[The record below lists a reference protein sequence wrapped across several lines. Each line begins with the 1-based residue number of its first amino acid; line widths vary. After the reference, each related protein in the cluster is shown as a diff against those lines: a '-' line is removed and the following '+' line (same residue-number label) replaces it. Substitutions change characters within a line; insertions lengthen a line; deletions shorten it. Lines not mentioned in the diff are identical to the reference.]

1 MQIKK
6 RRRSGTTLRLLTCA
20 IGKAVNFKW
29 AYAVTLFDNISGIL
43 LTYIIIIF
51 PQAGVSMTDF
61 FRKHTLIAGTLLLTA
76 TGFASRIL
84 GFFYRIFLSRTIGAE
99 GLGIY
104 QMIFPVYG
112 VCFSLCAGSIQTAI
126 SRFTAADERR
136 ARKTLLTGF
145 SISFALSLGLAAL
158 IIRFSDFLAMHI
170 LMEPRCAPLLPALA
184 LAFPCT
190 SVHACICGYYYGKE
204 KVQVPAL
211 AQLAEQCVR
220 IFTVFIITDICREQG
235 RPVTVFVAV
244 AGLVA
249 GEAGSAL
256 FTLVSY
262 LLFSQNSEADES
274 PYADKTSYTGKHAGR
289 KIPRGV
295 SSFSETAVPLMTLAI
310 PLMANRLVV
319 NLLQSLEAIL
329 IPNRLNAFGLS
340 QSQALSVYG
349 TLTGMSMPFIM
360 FPSAIVNSLAVVLL
374 PTVARHQSAGNDT
387 EISRNISMSF
397 RYSLYMG
404 ILCIG
409 IFTVFGDNLGVEVFK
424 NQDAG
429 TFISILAWLCP
440 FLYLAT
446 TMGSILNGLG
456 KTTCTFLH
464 NLMSLLL
471 RLLFVVF
478 GIPLFGIRSYLLGML
493 CSELCLALLHLY
505 RLRRFVDFSANV
517 WEVLVKPVFC
527 LAVAMGIFSLF
538 PENLPGFS
546 QVPPFFLTAVRIL
559 IVCAAY
565 VLMLLLFHKKQTNQI
580 SRSV

>member
-1 MQIKK
+1 
-6 RRRSGTTLRLLTCA
+6 
-20 IGKAVNFKW
+20 
-29 AYAVTLFDNISGIL
+29 
-43 LTYIIIIF
+43 
-51 PQAGVSMTDF
+51 MTDF

-84 GFFYRIFLSRTIGAE
+84 GFFYRIFLSRAIGAE

-104 QMIFPVYG
+104 QMVFPVYG
-112 VCFSLCAGSIQTAI
+112 ICFSLCAGSIQTAI
-126 SRFTAADERR
+126 SRFTAADETQ
-136 ARKTLLTGF
+136 AKKTLLTGF
-145 SISFALSLGLAAL
+145 SISFSLSLGLAAL
-158 IIRFSDFLAMHI
+158 IIRFSDFLAVHI

-220 IFTVFIITDICREQG
+220 ILTVFLIADICREQG
-235 RPVTVFVAV
+235 RPVTVLVAV

-256 FTLVSY
+256 FTLVSF
-262 LLFSQNSEADES
+262 LLFSGSQTTAKNRSRTGNSFLA
-274 PYADKTSYTGKHAGR
+274 
-289 KIPRGV
+289 
-295 SSFSETAVPLMTLAI
+295 TAVPLMALAL
-310 PLMANRLVV
+310 PLMANRLVM

-340 QSQALSVYG
+340 QSQALSIYG
-349 TLTGMSMPFIM
+349 VLTGMSMPFIM

-374 PTVARHQSAGNDT
+374 PTVARHQSAGNDSG
-387 EISRNISMSF
+387 ISKSISMSF

-456 KTTCTFLH
+456 KTTSTFLH
-464 NLMSLLL
+464 NLISLLL

-478 GIPLFGIRSYLLGML
+478 GIPVFGIRAYLWGML
-493 CSELCLALLHLY
+493 CGELCLALLHLY
-505 RLRRFVDFSANV
+505 RLRRLVDFSANV
-517 WEVLVKPVFC
+517 WEILVKPVFC
-527 LAVAMGIFSLF
+527 LAVALGIFSLF
-538 PENLPGFS
+538 PESLPGLS
-546 QVPPFFLTAVRIL
+546 QVPPFFLTAARIL
-559 IVCAAY
+559 IVCAVY
-565 VLMLLLFHKKQTNQI
+565 VLMLLLFHKQTKN
-580 SRSV
+580 